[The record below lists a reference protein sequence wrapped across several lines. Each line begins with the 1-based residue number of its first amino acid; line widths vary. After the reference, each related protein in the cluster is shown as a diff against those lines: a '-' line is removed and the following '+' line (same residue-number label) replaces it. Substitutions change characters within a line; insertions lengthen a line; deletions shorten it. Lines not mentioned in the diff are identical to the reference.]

1 MVSKT
6 IGALRLGSSNLPL
19 GVFLKFRVFP
29 KSGEEY
35 YKKPRKRM
43 IMLSRTVLV
52 ILLMAV
58 TLLAAGCS
66 QPAVPP
72 TTPAPTV
79 VPTTSSPVPTVI
91 TPVPTPTLDYIPGP
105 MPGNFEVTVDVDR
118 NVISIDPKITV
129 TFRGGRGINFVYSV
143 DVVVTRS
150 DGVVEKASL
159 TRPKVNDH
167 VEILGTT
174 GTDRVQVFV
183 TLITKDPPPGPYLI
197 YDEELPFRSRG

>member
-1 MVSKT
+1 MV
-6 IGALRLGSSNLPL
+6 
-19 GVFLKFRVFP
+19 
-29 KSGEEY
+29 
-35 YKKPRKRM
+35 M
-43 IMLSRTVLV
+43 IPRTVLI
-52 ILLMAV
+52 ILLMAAMF
-58 TLLAAGCS
+58 LAAGCS
-66 QPAVPP
+66 QPSAPPATPVP
-72 TTPAPTV
+72 TQ
-79 VPTTSSPVPTVI
+79 VPTTVIPVRTVI

-129 TFRGGRGINFVYSV
+129 TFRGGRGINYVYSV

-159 TRPKVNDH
+159 TRPKVNDY

-183 TLITKDPPPGPYLI
+183 TLVTKDPPPGPYLI
-197 YDEELPFRSRG
+197 YDEDLPFRSRG